1 MSDVAYAVDSRQ
13 THSIEQYVYW
23 STLAEIEL
31 NYRCS
36 KLGEC
41 RTYVKTKIKRLHMHY
56 SETYIKTE
64 NKVQILWLQ

>member
-23 STLAEIEL
+23 STLAEVEL

-36 KLGEC
+36 QLGEC
-41 RTYVKTKIKRLHMHY
+41 VGHTLRRK
-56 SETYIKTE
+56 
-64 NKVQILWLQ
+64 